1 MIEQFFQTG
10 GYLIEKQENL
20 YLLGDAILFLCF
32 LIFVLYLF
40 TFAVNSKRKPLYTY
54 PIAKKKYRFA
64 VLFPAYKED
73 IVILDSVNSFLQQE
87 YPKELY
93 DIIVIS
99 NQMTAQTVEDLKKLP
114 IKVVELDSLK
124 CTKIEALQKAIEYIE
139 KGNLKYDNIVILDAD
154 NIVDPTYLSKIN
166 DALYAGCSVLQT
178 HRVAKNRDSSVAV
191 LDSISEEINNSIFR
205 KGHTRLG
212 FSSALSGSGMAFEYD
227 LFKETIEGY
236 SGIGEDKYMERVLL
250 FQNIYIEYLEDVY
263 TYDEK
268 VRGKKDFYNQRQ
280 RWLTTQF
287 SNLFSGIFK
296 MPVAMLKGKWDYCDK
311 LFQWMMPPRV
321 LLLGFIIFFAIIL
334 TVLDFV
340 ASIKWWCLLI
350 LLGITFSIAVP
361 DYLVDK
367 KFKKAII
374 SVPILFILMF
384 LNVFRIG
391 GKHFSHTKHSNKE
404 S

>member
-10 GYLIEKQENL
+10 GYFIEKQEHL

-40 TFAVNSKRKPLYTY
+40 IFAVNSKRKPLYTY
-54 PIAKKKYRFA
+54 PMAKKKYRFA

-73 IVILDSVNSFLQQE
+73 LVILDSINSFLQQE
-87 YPKELY
+87 YPQELY

-99 NQMTAQTVEDLKKLP
+99 NQMASETIENLKQLP
-114 IKVVELDSLK
+114 IKVVEVNSDK
-124 CTKIEALQKAIEYIE
+124 CTKIEAMQKAVEYIE
-139 KGNLKYDNIVILDAD
+139 IENLRYDNILILDAD
-154 NIVDPTYLSKIN
+154 NIVSPTYLQEIN
-166 DALYAGCSVLQT
+166 NALYAGCSVLQT

-205 KGHTRLG
+205 KGHTRPG
-212 FSSALSGSGMAFEYD
+212 FSSALSGSGTAFEYD

-236 SGIGEDKYMERVLL
+236 NGIGEDKYMERVLL

-287 SNLFSGIFK
+287 SNLLSGIFK
-296 MPVAMLKGKWDYCDK
+296 IPTAMLKGKWDYCDK

-321 LLLGFIIFFAIIL
+321 LLLGFIILIALIL

-340 ASIKWWCLLI
+340 ASIKWWSLLI

-367 KFKKAII
+367 KFTKAII
-374 SVPILFILMF
+374 SVPSLFVLMF
-384 LNVFRIG
+384 LNIFRIG
-391 GKHFSHTKHSNKE
+391 GRHFSHTKHSNKK

>member
-1 MIEQFFQTG
+1 M
-10 GYLIEKQENL
+10 
-20 YLLGDAILFLCF
+20 
-32 LIFVLYLF
+32 
-40 TFAVNSKRKPLYTY
+40 YTY

-114 IKVVELDSLK
+114 IKVVELDSRK

-154 NIVDPTYLSKIN
+154 NIADPTYLSKIN

-212 FSSALSGSGMAFEYD
+212 FAPALSGSVLAFEYD

-263 TYDEK
+263 TY
-268 VRGKKDFYNQRQ
+268 V
-280 RWLTTQF
+280 
-287 SNLFSGIFK
+287 
-296 MPVAMLKGKWDYCDK
+296 
-311 LFQWMMPPRV
+311 
-321 LLLGFIIFFAIIL
+321 
-334 TVLDFV
+334 
-340 ASIKWWCLLI
+340 
-350 LLGITFSIAVP
+350 
-361 DYLVDK
+361 
-367 KFKKAII
+367 
-374 SVPILFILMF
+374 
-384 LNVFRIG
+384 
-391 GKHFSHTKHSNKE
+391 
-404 S
+404 

>member
-10 GYLIEKQENL
+10 GYLIEKQEYL

-40 TFAVNSKRKPLYTY
+40 IFAVNSKRKPLYTY
-54 PIAKKKYRFA
+54 PVAKKKYRFA
-64 VLFPAYKED
+64 LLVPAYQED
-73 IVILDSVNSFLQQE
+73 TVILDSTNNFLQQD

-93 DIIVIS
+93 DVIVIS
-99 NQMTAQTVEDLKKLP
+99 NQMAPQTIESLKELP
-114 IKVVELDSLK
+114 IKIVEMDSPK
-124 CTKIEALQKAIEYIE
+124 CTKIQALQKAVEYIE
-139 KGNLKYDNIVILDAD
+139 ENNLKYDNIVILDAD
-154 NIVDPTYLSKIN
+154 NVVAPDYLNKIN

-212 FSSALSGSGMAFEYD
+212 FSSALSGSGTAFEYD
-227 LFKETIEGY
+227 LFKESIEGY
-236 SGIGEDKYMERVLL
+236 NGIGEDKYMERVLL

-268 VRGKKDFYNQRQ
+268 VRKKKDFYNQRQ

-287 SNLFSGIFK
+287 SNLFSGIWK

-311 LFQWMMPPRV
+311 LFQWMMPPRI
-321 LLLGFIIFFAIIL
+321 LLLGFIILIAVIL
-334 TVLDFV
+334 TGLDFS
-340 ASIKWWCLLI
+340 ASIKWWGLLI

-367 KFKKAII
+367 KFKNAII
-374 SVPILFILMF
+374 SVPSLFILMF
-384 LNVFRIG
+384 LNIFRIG
-391 GKHFSHTKHSNKE
+391 RGHFSHTKHSN
-404 S
+404 